1 MEDLEEYIENT
12 EDVQLSMMVEIVN
25 KYGNEIPNILKE
37 LKEKHLD
44 AADKHKAEIVFS
56 TVHRAKGMEY
66 DEVELV
72 NDFINEKRLDRQL
85 KDEKEV
91 AFEAARTDL
100 NEVADALREKLINQ
114 ELENK
119 FSQLSPEEI
128 EILRNMI
135 PTQMSIPSIQSE
147 EEMGKL

>member
-1 MEDLEEYIENT
+1 MDYSTYTIEELIT
-12 EDVQLSMMVEIVN
+12 
-25 KYGNEIPNILKE
+25 
-37 LKEKHLD
+37 
-44 AADKHKAEIVFS
+44 
-56 TVHRAKGMEY
+56 
-66 DEVELV
+66 
-72 NDFINEKRLDRQL
+72 L

-91 AFEAARTDL
+91 ALETAKFEI

-119 FSQLSPEEI
+119 LSQLSPEEI

-135 PTQMSIPSIQSE
+135 PAQMSIPSIQSE

>member
-1 MEDLEEYIENT
+1 MDYSAYTIEELI
-12 EDVQLSMMVEIVN
+12 
-25 KYGNEIPNILKE
+25 
-37 LKEKHLD
+37 
-44 AADKHKAEIVFS
+44 A
-56 TVHRAKGMEY
+56 
-66 DEVELV
+66 
-72 NDFINEKRLDRQL
+72 L

-91 AFEAARTDL
+91 ACEIAKFEI

-119 FSQLSPEEI
+119 LSQLSPEEI

-135 PTQMSIPSIQSE
+135 PAQMSIPSIQSE